1 MDHALFTADAADVV
15 EALPAGLDTRLE
27 EGGRALSG
35 GQRQRLVLA
44 RALLTAPDV
53 LVLEDPTS
61 SADTHTEA
69 RVVERVAAA
78 RAGRTTIVFSDSPL
92 WRGVAD
98 PEVRLD
104 PDPAPGSPDRSAG
117 VPS

>member
-1 MDHALFTADAADVV
+1 MV
-15 EALPAGLDTRLE
+15 EALPAGLDTRLD

-104 PDPAPGSPDRSAG
+104 PDPAPGSPDHSAG